1 MSSAESGAESGAEPG
16 AGRHAPAA
24 ARNRDPILG
33 VLRELLPARGT
44 VLEIASGTG
53 EHVAYFAPHFSDL
66 VFQPSEPDQAMHASI
81 VAWARSC
88 GADNIRAP
96 LAIDTHAADWGI
108 ARADAM
114 ININMIHISPWS
126 VCQAMLAGAGRI
138 LAADGPLYIYGPFM
152 LGGRHTAPSNA
163 AFDRGLRAQDERW
176 GVRDLDAVIECARA
190 SGLEFERIVEMP
202 ANNLSVIFRRQAG
215 NDP

>member
-1 MSSAESGAESGAEPG
+1 MTSADPG
-16 AGRHAPAA
+16 AGRHAPSAES
-24 ARNRDPILG
+24 NRDPILG
-33 VLRELLPARGT
+33 VLRGLLPTRGT

-53 EHVAYFAPHFSDL
+53 QHIAYFAPHLPDL
-66 VFQPSEPDQAMHASI
+66 VWQPSEPDRAMHASI
-81 VAWARSC
+81 VAWSKAS
-88 GADNIRAP
+88 GAGNIREP
-96 LAIDTHAADWGI
+96 LAIDTRAADWGI

-114 ININMIHISPWS
+114 ININMIHITPWS

-138 LAADGPLYIYGPFM
+138 LAPDGPLYLYGPFM
-152 LGGRHTAPSNA
+152 QGGRHTAPSNA
-163 AFDRGLRAQDERW
+163 AFDRGLRASDASW

-215 NDP
+215 SDP

>member
-1 MSSAESGAESGAEPG
+1 MSSAEPG
-16 AGRHAPAA
+16 AGRNAPATL
-24 ARNRDPILG
+24 RNRDPILG
-33 VLRELLPARGT
+33 VLRELLPASGT

-53 EHVAYFAPHFSDL
+53 EHVAYFAPAFPDL
-66 VFQPSEPDQAMHASI
+66 IWQPSEPDRTMHPSI
-81 VAWARSC
+81 VAWAQAS
-88 GADNIRAP
+88 GAGNIRAP
-96 LAIDTHAADWGI
+96 LAIDTRSSDWAADWGI
-108 ARADAM
+108 ARADAI
-114 ININMIHISPWS
+114 ININMIHIAPWP
-126 VCQAMLAGAGRI
+126 VCQGMIAGAGRI
-138 LAADGPLYIYGPFM
+138 LAAGGALYLYGPFM
-152 LGGRHTAPSNA
+152 QGGRHTAPSNA